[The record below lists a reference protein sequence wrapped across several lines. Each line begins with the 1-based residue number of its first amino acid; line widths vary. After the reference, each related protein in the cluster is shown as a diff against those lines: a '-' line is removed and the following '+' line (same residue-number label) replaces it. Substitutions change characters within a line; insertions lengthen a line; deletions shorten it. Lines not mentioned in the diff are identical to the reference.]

1 MIVRDY
7 RPGDFPQIESLWKET
22 GVYRPERGDTSE
34 TIERCNA
41 RGGRFLI
48 LEDEMNQ
55 RIIGTSW
62 LTWDGR
68 RVLMH
73 YFTILPSMQGLG
85 YGRKLALDSQE
96 FAKEKGVPLKLEVH
110 RDNIPAVQLY
120 RNLGFKML
128 EGYEVYLLHHDS

>member
-7 RPGDFPQIESLWKET
+7 RPGDFQQVEKLWKET
-22 GVYRPERGDTSE
+22 GVYRPDRGDNHR
-34 TIERCNA
+34 TILRCNA
-41 RGGRFLI
+41 QGGKFLI
-48 LEDEMNQ
+48 LEDDENQ

-73 YFTILPSMQGLG
+73 HFAVLPSRQGSG
-85 YGRKLALDSQE
+85 YGRKLALESVE
-96 FAKEKGVPLKLEVH
+96 FARIKGVPMKLEVH
-110 RDNIPAVQLY
+110 RENIPAVQLY
-120 RNLGFKML
+120 RDMGFKVL